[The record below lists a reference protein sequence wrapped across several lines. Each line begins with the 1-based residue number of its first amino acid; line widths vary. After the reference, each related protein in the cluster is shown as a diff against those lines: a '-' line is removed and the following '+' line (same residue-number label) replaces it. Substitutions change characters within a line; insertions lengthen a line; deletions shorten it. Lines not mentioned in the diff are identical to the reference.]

1 MHNIIN
7 VAILRDI
14 CCGYIS
20 NFLINDFQWP
30 GKPHIL
36 CMMSFFVIFLYN
48 FDVSYYINTILNIEQ
63 EENTCHA
70 STNDCLA
77 CFTKCKWNIISILY
91 YCIGSKIIVTCHHG
105 SLCLCK
111 ALLYW
116 VLSMSSIT
124 LLISERCSWSKIEIQ
139 HCTNLLTVMMLVLS
153 IVVITYYP
161 SLP

>member
-1 MHNIIN
+1 MQQSYEIS
-7 VAILRDI
+7 VAVIFEIFLLKI
-14 CCGYIS
+14 FNGLENHIFYVWCH
-20 NFLINDFQWP
+20 FLI
-30 GKPHIL
+30 
-36 CMMSFFVIFLYN
+36 IFLYN